1 MVVEQLQWTQHGGW
15 KTPVPAPTPIAPQ
28 LILVFGGR
36 RVLHDATVVA
46 ELQRRYPGAPVVGCS
61 TAGEISGTEVHDD
74 SLVATAICFEHTT
87 LRIATEPLDAASVSA
102 EVGARIARALL
113 AGDSLEGDAPGGE
126 LRHVLVLSTGIHVNG
141 SALVNG
147 LSAVLPD
154 TVGVTGG
161 LAGDGADFVET
172 AVFFDGAPHAGA
184 VVGIGL
190 YGDRLRVGFGSM
202 GGWDSFGPDRLVTR
216 AEDNVLYELDHE
228 PALALYK
235 RYLGAHAERLPASG
249 LLFPLSL
256 RGEQGQPR
264 VVRTILALDEGS
276 GSLTFAGD
284 IPEGSYAR
292 LMKANVH
299 QLVEGAHGAAAACH
313 EQLEGSRPELALL
326 ISCVGRKLLLQQYTE
341 EEVES
346 VQSVFGEGTAL
357 TGFYS
362 YGEIAPFSAMH
373 SCELHNQ
380 TMTITTLSER

>member
-1 MVVEQLQWTQHGGW
+1 MIVEQLHWTESGGW
-15 KTPVPAPTPIAPQ
+15 KTPVPAPTPFAPQ
-28 LILVFGGR
+28 LVLVFGGR
-36 RVLHDATVVA
+36 RVLHDLTVVDA
-46 ELQRRYPGAPVVGCS
+46 LRTRYPGAPVVGCS
-61 TAGEISGTEVHDD
+61 TAGEIHGTEVHDD
-74 SLVATAICFEHTT
+74 SLVATAIRFEHTA
-87 LRIATEPLDAASVSA
+87 LRIATQPLEEASGSA
-102 EVGARIARALL
+102 EVGSLIARALL
-113 AGDSLEGDAPGGE
+113 APD

-147 LSAVLPD
+147 LSAELPEE
-154 TVGVTGG
+154 VGVTGG

-172 AVFFDGAPHAGA
+172 AVYFDGQPHAGA

-190 YGDRLRVGFGSM
+190 YGDRLRIGFGSM

-216 AEDNVLYELDHE
+216 AKDNILYELDHE

-256 RGEQGQPR
+256 RGAQGHPR
-264 VVRTILALDEGS
+264 VVRTILALDEAS

-299 QLVEGAHGAAAACH
+299 QLVEGAHGAATACY
-313 EQLEGSRPELALL
+313 EQLGGSTPELALL

-346 VQSVFGEGTAL
+346 VRAVFGSGTVL

-362 YGEIAPFSAMH
+362 YGEMAPFSAMH
-373 SCELHNQ
+373 TCELHNQ
-380 TMTITTLSER
+380 TMTITTFSER